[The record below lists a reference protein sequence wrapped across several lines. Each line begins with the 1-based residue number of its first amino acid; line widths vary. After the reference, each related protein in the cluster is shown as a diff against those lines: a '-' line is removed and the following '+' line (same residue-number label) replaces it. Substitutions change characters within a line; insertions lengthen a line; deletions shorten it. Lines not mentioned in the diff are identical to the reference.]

1 MKKALLIAGIL
12 AITAAPISIGV
23 NTFAKTTP
31 TKAVQSQSD
40 IKPQQPSCDRHR
52 EPSPEEMKRR
62 ADFEK
67 KLKLTDAQKAQAKII
82 REKGRTEIHPI
93 MEKIKE
99 KHQKIHTIRNNTK
112 LSEQAKAAQIDQ
124 LRKEL
129 GALKRY
135 AHELQ
140 MKNMQEFEGILTK
153 KQLKTLNKMKKEGRK
168 NFDKDFRKNH
178 PQRPMFGPPPEG
190 DDGDHQGPPPPPP
203 ED

>member
-52 EPSPEEMKRR
+52 EPAPEEMKRR

-99 KHQKIHTIRNNTK
+99 IHQQIHIIKNN
-112 LSEQAKAAQIDQ
+112 
-124 LRKEL
+124 
-129 GALKRY
+129 
-135 AHELQ
+135 
-140 MKNMQEFEGILTK
+140 
-153 KQLKTLNKMKKEGRK
+153 
-168 NFDKDFRKNH
+168 
-178 PQRPMFGPPPEG
+178 
-190 DDGDHQGPPPPPP
+190 
-203 ED
+203 